1 MNALIIVN
9 YNSNDQVTE
18 LLKASKFDFLNISK
32 VFVHCNGDKADNSYL
47 ITWYE
52 IAISKNLS
60 LSVVNEKNLG
70 YGEAINHWLN
80 LNLQYKY
87 LFFSNAD
94 LWIDENQNFKV
105 PLNADIVG
113 FGLWQNNKLLLSKI
127 SFLTPLL
134 PVRFRNLLNI
144 RNKFG
149 NSKAIHGGFFGVK
162 TSFIKKTNI
171 RFNNYYFLY
180 WDELWFCYEA
190 YNKFAASIIV
200 SDMAIINHDGIKS
213 GHLNE
218 TRYYLL
224 RNGLDFYINK
234 KSCVLCSV
242 ILILINFIYAVTQFI
257 FRKEKPK
264 WFFDSIYDYKKRNFG
279 KAS

>member
-87 LFFSNAD
+87 LFFSN
-94 LWIDENQNFKV
+94 
-105 PLNADIVG
+105 
-113 FGLWQNNKLLLSKI
+113 
-127 SFLTPLL
+127 
-134 PVRFRNLLNI
+134 
-144 RNKFG
+144 
-149 NSKAIHGGFFGVK
+149 
-162 TSFIKKTNI
+162 SFIFDKNI
-171 RFNNYYFLY
+171 KLF
-180 WDELWFCYEA
+180 
-190 YNKFAASIIV
+190 S
-200 SDMAIINHDGIKS
+200 
-213 GHLNE
+213 LN
-218 TRYYLL
+218 L
-224 RNGLDFYINK
+224 
-234 KSCVLCSV
+234 
-242 ILILINFIYAVTQFI
+242 
-257 FRKEKPK
+257 
-264 WFFDSIYDYKKRNFG
+264 
-279 KAS
+279 